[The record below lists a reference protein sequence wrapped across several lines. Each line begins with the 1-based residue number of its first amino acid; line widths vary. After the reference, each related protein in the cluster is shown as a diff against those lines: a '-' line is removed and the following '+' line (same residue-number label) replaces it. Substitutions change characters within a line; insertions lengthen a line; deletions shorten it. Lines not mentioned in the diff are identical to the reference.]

1 MNKSETIGS
10 IAKALANFQAEIKNP
25 KQTAI
30 NPYFKSKYAPLAE
43 ILDDC
48 RPVLAKHGISV
59 IQSNG
64 GNGENI
70 TVTTL
75 LLHSSGEWIESDPPP
90 IKKDKMTPQDAG
102 GAITYGR
109 RYQLSSMLE
118 CSPTTCNKLQI
129 HSFGN
134 MFMPDYYPCSSA
146 RLVSCYALFK

>member
-25 KQTAI
+25 KQTAT
-30 NPYFKSKYAPLAE
+30 NPYYKSKYAPLAE

-48 RPVLAKHGISV
+48 RAILAKNEISV

-75 LLHSSGEWIESDPPP
+75 LL
-90 IKKDKMTPQDAG
+90 Q
-102 GAITYGR
+102 
-109 RYQLSSMLE
+109 
-118 CSPTTCNKLQI
+118 
-129 HSFGN
+129 
-134 MFMPDYYPCSSA
+134 
-146 RLVSCYALFK
+146 

>member
-25 KQTAI
+25 KQTAT
-30 NPYFKSKYAPLAE
+30 NPYFRSKYAPLAE
-43 ILDDC
+43 ILDGC

-75 LLHSSGEWIESDPPP
+75 LLHSSGVLLWLGVLNPVAWVVGWV
-90 IKKDKMTPQDAG
+90 TVFVRQ
-102 GAITYGR
+102 
-109 RYQLSSMLE
+109 
-118 CSPTTCNKLQI
+118 
-129 HSFGN
+129 
-134 MFMPDYYPCSSA
+134 
-146 RLVSCYALFK
+146 